1 MKRGNSPTFKSPL
14 KMNQD
19 LYRDKLY
26 SKQYLIEEDEKNDEE
41 DQLKSVFNS
50 SNTQNAQAMSKTE
63 INSPSS

>member
-1 MKRGNSPTFKSPL
+1 MKRGNSPTFKSSL
-14 KMNQD
+14 KKNQD

-26 SKQYLIEEDEKNDEE
+26 SKQYLIEEDDKNDED